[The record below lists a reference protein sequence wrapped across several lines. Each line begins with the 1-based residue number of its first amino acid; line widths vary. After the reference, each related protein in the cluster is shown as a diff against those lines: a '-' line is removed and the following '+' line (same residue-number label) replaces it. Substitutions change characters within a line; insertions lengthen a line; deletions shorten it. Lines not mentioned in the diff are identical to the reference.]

1 MNPFCTAESAIAWAE
16 EQPFTR
22 DMAACV
28 QDASYHAEGDVFS
41 HTKMVIREL
50 PKVPGWSDFS
60 ADEKQLLIPAA
71 LFHDCGKPKTT
82 QVEDGQ
88 ITSRGHSR
96 AGARLARNILRD
108 LGLGLVK
115 REAIVNLI
123 LCHGWPPR
131 FIEQRIP
138 EMEVIKAAWLC
149 QNDMLW
155 TLATADAKGRQG
167 KDSGFLD
174 ALGLW
179 KAMAQELDCWRQP
192 FPSANREAKLLA
204 FEDRDKDIRFYN
216 PQEPARGCM
225 TLMSGPPGAGKD
237 TWLHAHC
244 PNLPVVSLDILRETL
259 DIDPTDSQGPVI
271 AAAKEMA
278 REHLRAGTSFA
289 FNATNVV
296 RDTRARWIRLARDY
310 SFQVK
315 IVYLEPP
322 LPRLLAQNKKRPAPV
337 PESVILSLL
346 EKLDVPLVSE
356 AHEILLIP

>member
-1 MNPFCTAESAIAWAE
+1 MNRLLRSMLGIGLLLGTWAS
-16 EQPFTR
+16 
-22 DMAACV
+22 V
-28 QDASYHAEGDVFS
+28 HAG
-41 HTKMVIREL
+41 I
-50 PKVPGWSDFS
+50 
-60 ADEKQLLIPAA
+60 I
-71 LFHDCGKPKTT
+71 
-82 QVEDGQ
+82 
-88 ITSRGHSR
+88 
-96 AGARLARNILRD
+96 
-108 LGLGLVK
+108 
-115 REAIVNLI
+115 
-123 LCHGWPPR
+123 
-131 FIEQRIP
+131 
-138 EMEVIKAAWLC
+138 
-149 QNDMLW
+149 
-155 TLATADAKGRQG
+155 
-167 KDSGFLD
+167 
-174 ALGLW
+174 
-179 KAMAQELDCWRQP
+179 
-192 FPSANREAKLLA
+192 
-204 FEDRDKDIRFYN
+204 YN